1 MTSALLT
8 QLSAQFFD
16 PEPLC
21 IHPKGVLSR
30 GDFWQLVAQKS
41 AHLQKQ
47 PTTQYALWTDDVMAF
62 LSWLMAAV
70 LADKTVILPP
80 HQPFLNTL
88 LTDKNTVL
96 LDAATPFTNSPLT
109 GAQNSLQTPPPSWQH
124 ALKRPTV
131 VFYTSGSTGAPKAI
145 CRTLGE
151 LLAESFTL
159 LAQFP
164 LFKTAMFYRSV
175 SHQHAYGLIFGLFV
189 PLCGQGVIYGT
200 QLSSPEMIDH
210 PKTRHQDRLS
220 VLVSSP
226 ALLGRCAG
234 IFDFGVDVILSAGG
248 RLQRSASAQYTADII
263 EIFGSSE
270 TGAVG
275 FRDGKTDN
283 PFMPFL
289 DIKVG
294 LSNAQTLTIVSA
306 RSTSPTPQIT
316 QDQGKLTSDGGF
328 YLLGRS
334 DRIIKLEEKRL
345 SLDAIE
351 DALMGLPDVADC
363 HVLSITHG
371 EREFLSAV
379 VVLTQ
384 NAKQQLQTDGKKTTV
399 SRLKSAL
406 RSHLEPIALP
416 KHWRFVSSIAK
427 NSQGKINK
435 QQMTELFK
443 PQPPLDDR
451 YPQKTTLHESFLDI
465 TLQVTFPPTLRCF
478 KGHFDDFPIYPGVGQ
493 VGFLVH
499 FSQEK
504 WTDLAW
510 CMALEQVKFSELIR
524 PNDILTLTLK
534 RKEHKVSFTLQK
546 DDKTA
551 ATGRLVFALTNND
564 TDKDR
569 HD

>member
-1 MTSALLT
+1 MTSALLN

-16 PEPLC
+16 PKPLC
-21 IHPKGVLSR
+21 IHSKGVLSR

-41 AHLQKQ
+41 VHLQKQ
-47 PTTQYALWTDDVMAF
+47 PTKQYALWTDDVMAF

-96 LDAATPFTNSPLT
+96 LDADTPFVPHSWTVAPNI
-109 GAQNSLQTPPPSWQH
+109 QTPPPSWQH
-124 ALKRPTV
+124 ALQRPTV
-131 VFYTSGSTGAPKAI
+131 VFYTSGSTGTPKAI
-145 CRTLGE
+145 CRTLSE

-159 LAQFP
+159 LAQFV
-164 LFKTAMFYRSV
+164 LFEKAMFYRSV

-200 QLSSPEMIDH
+200 QLSSPEMIDQ
-210 PKTRHQDRLS
+210 PQNRHQNRPS

-234 IFDFGVDVILSAGG
+234 IFDFNTDVILSAGG
-248 RLQRSASAQYTADII
+248 RLRRSASVQYKTDII

-275 FRDGKTDN
+275 FRDGKTDD

-289 DIKVG
+289 DIKIS
-294 LSNAQTLTIVSA
+294 LSNTQTLTIIST
-306 RSTSPTPQIT
+306 RSINPAPQIT

-351 DALMGLPDVADC
+351 DALNRLPDVADC
-363 HVLSITHG
+363 HVLSVVHG
-371 EREFLSAV
+371 KREFLSAV
-379 VVLTQ
+379 VVLTPS
-384 NAKQQLQTDGKKTTV
+384 AKQQLQTDGKKTTV

-416 KHWRFVSSIAK
+416 KHWRFVSSITK

-443 PQPPLDDR
+443 PQPPPDDR
-451 YPQKTTLHESFLDI
+451 YPQKTTLHESCLDI
-465 TLQVTFPPTLRCF
+465 TLWVTFSPTLRCF
-478 KGHFDDFPIYPGVGQ
+478 KGHFDGFPIYPGVGQ

-504 WTDLAW
+504 WTDLVW
-510 CMALEQVKFSELIR
+510 CMALEQIKFSELIR
-524 PNDILTLTLK
+524 PNDTLTLTLK
-534 RKEHKVSFTLQK
+534 RQDHKVSFALHK

-551 ATGRLVFALTNND
+551 ATGRLVFALTNDN

-569 HD
+569 HE